1 MPLKK
6 HNDFHFEHYKEMLD
20 VFHKT
25 AIAIELESEDICKV
39 KNVGFRLIYLEEYVY
54 ITQSKIKE
62 TRRLPGSKIYKGCLG
77 LMK

>member
-6 HNDFHFEHYKEMLD
+6 HNDFHFEHYKVMLD

-25 AIAIELESEDICKV
+25 AITIELESEDICKV
-39 KNVGFRLIYLEEYVY
+39 KNVGFRLIHLEEYVY